1 MSCGM
6 EYLVGVVLLAISRAA
21 DNISSIPVAPS
32 FDDVL
37 LEMEVMTSLI
47 VDEIDNFS
55 PHDPQAA
62 PPLPLP
68 LPENISVNRLLVPL
82 FLKGFSSTCSCCCCS
97 PDDGSISISFAE
109 DTEA

>member
-1 MSCGM
+1 M

-21 DNISSIPVAPS
+21 DNISSIPAVDPS
-32 FDDVL
+32 FDDVLL

-62 PPLPLP
+62 PPPPLP

-82 FLKGFSSTCSCCCCS
+82 F
-97 PDDGSISISFAE
+97 
-109 DTEA
+109 